1 MGVATERTRFLQ
13 MILVFIVSTFVEIEL
28 IRFTKVAKSHTKEEW
43 DEIEAPEEIVIEE
56 IQTEE
61 IQTEENT
68 DTEKTDD

>member
-1 MGVATERTRFLQ
+1 MAA
-13 MILVFIVSTFVEIEL
+13 MILVFIVSLFVEIEL
-28 IRFTKVAKSHTKEEW
+28 IRFTKVAESHTKEEW

-61 IQTEENT
+61 NT